1 MHTCVGRGG
10 RGGAVEGISSG
21 LTRDEPHQQLSR
33 AQRAVSAQVTQQ
45 ESRPSDVTGGV
56 QHRPG
61 DRQHRAASVLRHWD
75 GVASKPRESLAAC
88 VASGSSSYSSVE
100 PTAQWDT
107 QMTGQ

>member
-1 MHTCVGRGG
+1 MHTCVGGG
-10 RGGAVEGISSG
+10 RAVGGISSG

-33 AQRAVSAQVTQQ
+33 AQRAVSAQVMQQ

-61 DRQHRAASVLRHWD
+61 DREHRAASVLRHWD
-75 GVASKPRESLAAC
+75 GVGSEPRESLAAC
-88 VASGSSSYSSVE
+88 VASGSSNYASVE
-100 PTAQWDT
+100 QTTQWDT